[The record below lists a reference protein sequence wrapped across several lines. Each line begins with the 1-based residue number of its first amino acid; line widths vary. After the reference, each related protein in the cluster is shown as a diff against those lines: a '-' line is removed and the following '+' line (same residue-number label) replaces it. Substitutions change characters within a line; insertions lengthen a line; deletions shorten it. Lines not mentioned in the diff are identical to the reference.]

1 MPEIK
6 NTFLKGRM
14 NKDLDERLIPSGEYR
29 DALNIEIS
37 TSEDSNVGSV
47 QTILG
52 NLEMAGLPETCVC
65 VGSYADEKTNKIY
78 WFVKEDDFDA
88 ILEYDSNTETHEYV
102 FVDTKKNTDS
112 PVLRF
117 PNRIITG
124 INLIDDLLFWTDGFG
139 EPKKIN
145 ITRCKQGTTNRNT
158 HTRLIIDSVD
168 LGDIEEENITVIKK
182 KPTKAPTIKTILDSA
197 QYEIDKP
204 NLFEKTFSRFS
215 YRYKYADGEYSA
227 FGPFSN
233 VVFNPQYIDNT
244 HQLDEDTGNFTS
256 YNSENSYTIKEP
268 FNATMIN
275 KITSIE
281 IYDFVA
287 PDMPKDVIEIELLY
301 KQENSPIIYS
311 VAKLPKKDDFND
323 YWSLNG
329 YNQDTSIVNSEYKG
343 KYIINTENIY
353 AALPEN
359 QFIRVFDTV
368 PKKALAQ
375 EITGNRI
382 VYGNYTHNYDLK
394 KDRNNLDLLPTNI
407 AVDYEDRIN
416 DITFQDSPLKSLKT
430 LRNYQVGVI
439 YGDKYGR
446 ETPVFTSND
455 AATKVNWKI
464 NSLLNAS
471 RSLSLCASHNNNFPD
486 WADYFK
492 FYVKETSTE
501 HYNLIMDKAYSPT
514 SAEDLNLNS
523 NPDHVWISF
532 FSSDRNKID
541 IDTYLILKKIV
552 KKQVQIT
559 ENNKFKVIDIKN
571 EPPDSIK
578 FDYFNLLN
586 ASNNANA
593 DLDSL
598 FIGNSILD
606 DVDALTLDSSI
617 YYDIFEGGTLPN
629 FSYVEKAKS
638 YYIYWEVDGQR
649 SKRYKIKDIRV
660 SANSN
665 ITLKLSEKINV
676 DDSSIAVGASSSVL
690 DSTTKLFIDRK
701 DARDLDQ
708 FSGRFFVKI
717 VFDYLIDNIQDLKVV
732 LLSEFT
738 SQASNEIRWWSNEV
752 SGTYGDQTSTIV
764 NHLGSSS
771 TASVST
777 IGNTVFG
784 TGITDTAAQWDS
796 LEANHTG
803 FFIDQMYFCAGQV
816 SAQNSLAK
824 YAVDIIR
831 GMSGADT
838 DGGTSYYY
846 ASWSEDLLTP
856 VAHPAAS
863 ASRVPTNFIST
874 GTALGDP
881 ITKNYYPFVFNFSQM
896 VIDYNSLIVSGA
908 LPAQNLAQD
917 FGPPGAPAFSNG
929 SGKGTWRWSP
939 FAKDIDSSGGY
950 NFHVNDG
957 IGQDPNFI
965 GNINN
970 TAIRGHIY
978 STNSVGSYPQHLLS
992 KTHPFTTT
1000 PTSFTEITNRISL
1013 GNISGII
1020 DINSIVNG
1028 LDGIITST
1036 TEHTTGSRV
1045 WRSDNISDLTNGTG
1059 MGSFV
1064 KDNTYG
1070 DANDEGKVYMHL
1082 SFLAPGKNLVPDNLD
1097 LSSATITGNTC
1108 IGAYLQGIHGG
1119 GIFTKSAKDVIDN
1132 GSVFDNNNDFE
1143 SSRIIECE
1151 RSSDNSSN
1159 LDIGYDPAYKNL
1171 HETQWDPTEN
1181 SSLTPAEVLQIKN
1194 FIESL
1199 QAPNAKFKFS
1209 GDTNNTVYTIKS
1221 VKVKYLYNHTP
1232 WKRRYIVD
1240 PTYNSAQ
1247 QTFSDQYG
1255 LNQNMIPGTDSVE
1268 EAAVVWAKELENN
1281 PAAATIGPKIL
1292 ALENKIKDFAKPS
1305 NRRTVYILELDKD
1318 PTNQTYN
1325 PLDGSNITSSQATI
1339 VNKIEFLTNIR
1350 SNNTSLISSNPAI
1363 WETEPKEN
1371 KELEIYYEASN
1382 AIPIKINEKNRE
1394 LYAPIGCKVEVIG
1407 RPDASP
1413 GVDVFLSSWGTHTD
1427 GRPTITL
1434 SQPLNS
1440 TDSNGDP
1447 IVYARDPQYDSDG
1460 NLLLGGVNSDFKFIR
1475 KDGSYTILRV
1485 SAGPELLDQPASGP
1499 INFIVDPTVNYGTK
1513 YGLSWF
1519 NSFSFGNGIESNRIR
1534 DDFNQMIIN
1543 NGARASVVLEEP
1555 YAEEN
1560 RKNGLI
1566 YSGIYNSTSNINNLN
1581 QFIIGEKI
1589 TKDLNPT
1596 YGSIQKLFQR
1606 RISLIAFCEDRVI
1619 GINSNKDTLFNADG
1633 NAQLIASTNVLGDA
1647 TPFVGDFGISKNP
1660 ESFVKE
1666 GYRAYFTDR
1675 QRGAVLRLS
1684 MDGITPISEA
1694 DMGNY
1699 FKKNLKQTDTLI
1711 GTYDNYHKEYNLTL
1725 APKLASE
1732 NLVENS
1738 SIDSSL
1744 SESSTLLTNS
1754 NLVLN
1759 PDITNFTPV
1768 TSPSIDLNNNIF
1780 INEVFNATTEIK
1792 QYPPIGIGELIAE
1805 TTTPTTTV
1813 TTPRAFNMVTYSNGV
1828 IYNQGFNSTANWG
1841 NYTDPTDPAG
1851 SWSSSTSV
1859 PARDPF
1865 SERSGNTNVERQY
1878 TLKVTYDGR
1887 FVSSTGIPFPEPAN
1901 SQTGISVP
1909 EDGDIWWYNGTYD
1922 GSLGFFNSEWPA
1934 AQTTD
1939 PGSGTIQSGNTQ
1951 GIVFSKTGE
1960 ELLFP
1965 GDHRP
1970 YVMPSGSMGPNN
1982 TIVNTKL
1989 PS

>member
-1 MPEIK
+1 
-6 NTFLKGRM
+6 
-14 NKDLDERLIPSGEYR
+14 
-29 DALNIEIS
+29 
-37 TSEDSNVGSV
+37 
-47 QTILG
+47 
-52 NLEMAGLPETCVC
+52 
-65 VGSYADEKTNKIY
+65 
-78 WFVKEDDFDA
+78 
-88 ILEYDSNTETHEYV
+88 
-102 FVDTKKNTDS
+102 
-112 PVLRF
+112 
-117 PNRIITG
+117 
-124 INLIDDLLFWTDGFG
+124 
-139 EPKKIN
+139 
-145 ITRCKQGTTNRNT
+145 
-158 HTRLIIDSVD
+158 
-168 LGDIEEENITVIKK
+168 
-182 KPTKAPTIKTILDSA
+182 
-197 QYEIDKP
+197 
-204 NLFEKTFSRFS
+204 
-215 YRYKYADGEYSA
+215 
-227 FGPFSN
+227 
-233 VVFNPQYIDNT
+233 
-244 HQLDEDTGNFTS
+244 
-256 YNSENSYTIKEP
+256 
-268 FNATMIN
+268 MIN

-323 YWSLNG
+323 YWNLNG

-407 AVDYEDRIN
+407 TVDYEDRIN

-446 ETPVFTSND
+446 ETPVFTSNY

-464 NSLLNAS
+464 NGLLNAS

-552 KKQVQIT
+552 KKQIQIT

-598 FIGNSILD
+598 FIDNSILD
-606 DVDALTLDSSI
+606 NVDTLTLDSSV
-617 YYDIFEGGTLPN
+617 YYDTFEGGTLPN

-649 SKRYKIKDIRV
+649 SKRYKIRDIRV
-660 SANSN
+660 SNNSD

-676 DDSSIAVGASSSVL
+676 DDSTIAVGTSSSVL

-738 SQASNEIRWWSNEV
+738 NQASNEIRWWSNEV
-752 SGTYGDQTSTIV
+752 SGTHGDQTSTIV

-784 TGITDTAAQWDS
+784 TGITNTAAQWDS

-856 VAHPAAS
+856 VVHPAAS
-863 ASRVPTNFIST
+863 ISRPPANFIST
-874 GTALGDP
+874 GTTLGDP

-896 VIDYNSLIVSGA
+896 AIDYNLLLQGNAAIMQSIA
-908 LPAQNLAQD
+908 ND
-917 FGPPGAPAFSNG
+917 FGPPGAPAFTHG

-950 NFHVNDG
+950 NFHTSDG

-965 GNINN
+965 GNINH
-970 TAIRGHIY
+970 TGIRGHIY
-978 STNSVGSYPQHLLS
+978 STNSVGEYPQHLLS

-1000 PTSFTEITNRISL
+1000 PASFTEITNRISL

-1097 LSSATITGNTC
+1097 LSSATVTGNSC

-1143 SSRIIECE
+1143 SPRIIECE
-1151 RSSDNSSN
+1151 RSSNNDST
-1159 LDIGYDPAYKNL
+1159 LDIGYDVAYKHL
-1171 HETQWDPTEN
+1171 HDTQWDPTEN
-1181 SSLTPAEVLQIKN
+1181 SSLSSAEVLQIKS

-1209 GDTNNTVYTIKS
+1209 GDTNSTVYTIKS

-1255 LNQNMIPGTDSVE
+1255 LNQNMIPGADSVE
-1268 EAAVVWAKELENN
+1268 EAAVTWAKELENN
-1281 PAAATIGPKIL
+1281 AAAATIGPKIL

-1325 PLDGSNITSSQATI
+1325 PLDGSNITSSSAAI

-1371 KELEIYYEASN
+1371 KELEIYYEASD

-1427 GRPTITL
+1427 GRLFITL
-1434 SQPLNS
+1434 SQSLNA
-1440 TDSNGDP
+1440 TDSNGNP
-1447 IVYARDPQYDSDG
+1447 IVYARDPQYDANGGFIS
-1460 NLLLGGVNSDFKFIR
+1460 GGVSSDFKFIR
-1475 KDGSYTILRV
+1475 KDGSYTILRM

-1499 INFIVDPTVNYGTK
+1499 INFIIDPTVNYGTK

-1534 DDFNQMIIN
+1534 DDFNQMVIN

-1606 RISLIAFCEDRVI
+1606 RISLVAFCQDKVVSI
-1619 GINSNKDTLFNADG
+1619 VSNKDSLFNADG
-1633 NAQLIASTNVLGDA
+1633 KPQLISSTNVLGDA
-1647 TPFVGDFGISKNP
+1647 TPFVGDYGISSDP
-1660 ESFVKE
+1660 ASFASES
-1666 GYRAYFTDR
+1666 YRAYFTDK

-1684 MDGITPISEA
+1684 MDGLTPISEFGMH
-1694 DMGNY
+1694 DW
-1699 FKKNLKQTDTLI
+1699 FRDNLIPANALI
-1711 GTYDNYHKEYNLTL
+1711 GSYDAYSQGYNVTLVNDDTYYNLI
-1725 APKLASE
+1725 
-1732 NLVENS
+1732 ENS
-1738 SIDSSL
+1738 YLDTGE
-1744 SESSTLLTNS
+1744 ES
-1754 NLVLN
+1754 V
-1759 PDITNFTPV
+1759 ITQG
-1768 TSPSIDLNNNIF
+1768 D
-1780 INEVFNATTEIK
+1780 
-1792 QYPPIGIGELIAE
+1792 QIAE
-1805 TTTPTTTV
+1805 NED
-1813 TTPRAFNMVTYSNGV
+1813 F
-1828 IYNQGFNSTANWG
+1828 
-1841 NYTDPTDPAG
+1841 
-1851 SWSSSTSV
+1851 SSTS
-1859 PARDPF
+1859 P
-1865 SERSGNTNVERQY
+1865 T
-1878 TLKVTYDGR
+1878 TY
-1887 FVSSTGIPFPEPAN
+1887 PFPLQY
-1901 SQTGISVP
+1901 SDTR
-1909 EDGDIWWYNGTYD
+1909 D
-1922 GSLGFFNSEWPA
+1922 GSMFSNQFLETKVNIIEHEPIVVGQFQAYDNSGA
-1934 AQTTD
+1934 SQ
-1939 PGSGTIQSGNTQ
+1939 PGSG
-1951 GIVFSKTGE
+1951 
-1960 ELLFP
+1960 LP
-1965 GDHRP
+1965 GDP
-1970 YVMPSGSMGPNN
+1970 GTSPVS
-1982 TIVNTKL
+1982 K
-1989 PS
+1989 